1 MSTYGSAFRSHG
13 PSHGSSTRTR
23 FGSEFDVGPSYIGRP
38 WAALSASASSRPHPM
53 LRFVPVPLIRR
64 RSSPPP
70 FIRHHLPLLLSPLR
84 HLDTLAPPAL
94 PLPRYPSAKDAYF
107 AVVHHIAGIVRR
119 DFYLERTLG
128 RLRLPPPTPDLVLR
142 VLRAAAP
149 STPLPALR
157 FFAWARSTSPS
168 YRPSAAEFD
177 ALILPLARHRH
188 WSQMWSVA
196 ADMRSLSL
204 PLLPSTFASVIDA
217 YGQAALPDLA
227 VDVFNRL
234 PKFDCPQTTAIYNA
248 LLSALCR
255 VGNFHGAY
263 ALIRRMARKQ
273 VPPDRQTFSTLVDAW
288 CAAGKLREA
297 QDFLEEMNRR
307 GFKPPVRGRD
317 LLIDGLVNAGCLEA
331 AKEMVRRMTKEG
343 VLPDV
348 TTFNSLLEAVC
359 KSGEIDFCVGL
370 LQDASELGLC
380 PDISTYKILI
390 PAVSKLGKIEEAF
403 RLFYCAVEDGNK
415 PFPSLY
421 AAIIKALCRAGR
433 FSDAFGLFKDMKVK
447 GHPPNRPVYT
457 MLVKMCVRGGRFV
470 EAANYLV
477 EMTEM
482 GLVPMPQSFD
492 SVVDGLKHCGKHE
505 LAKRLEQLEVSIRG
519 Y

>member
-149 STPLPALR
+149 SAPLPALR
-157 FFAWARSTSPS
+157 FFAWARSTSLS

-196 ADMRSLSL
+196 ADMRSLYL

-390 PAVSKLGKIEEAF
+390 PAV
-403 RLFYCAVEDGNK
+403 
-415 PFPSLY
+415 LY

>member
-1 MSTYGSAFRSHG
+1 MSTYGSAFGSHG
-13 PSHGSSTRTR
+13 PSHGLSTRTR
-23 FGSEFDVGPSYIGRP
+23 FGSDVVVVPSYCLDLGR
-38 WAALSASASSRPHPM
+38 ALHFCLLTPPRPM

-94 PLPRYPSAKDAYF
+94 PLPRHPSAKDAYF

-149 STPLPALR
+149 SAPLPALR
-157 FFAWARSTSPS
+157 FFAWARRSSAS

-217 YGQAALPDLA
+217 YGQAALADLA

-288 CAAGKLREA
+288 CAAGY
-297 QDFLEEMNRR
+297 
-307 GFKPPVRGRD
+307 
-317 LLIDGLVNAGCLEA
+317 LEA

-359 KSGEIDFCVGL
+359 KSGETDFCVGL

-492 SVVDGLKHCGKHE
+492 SVVDGLKHRGKHE
-505 LAKRLEQLEVSIRG
+505 LAKRMEQLEVSIRG